1 VIFGRLLVVLIVSM
15 VRILVYMLAMIVIMT
30 VTVIMTVIMTVT
42 MTVTM
47 VASMVV
53 SMIFPAKM
61 VVPVSSV
68 QNLDLNQ
75 VENQSYARDQKHNPS
90 LNFWRLEKT
99 ICRFNKQPK
108 CHYPHR
114 GD

>member
-1 VIFGRLLVVLIVSM
+1 MIFGRLLVVLIVFM
-15 VRILVYMLAMIVIMT
+15 FRILVYMLAMIVIMT
-30 VTVIMTVIMTVT
+30 VTGIMTVT
-42 MTVTM
+42 VTVTM

-61 VVPVSSV
+61 VVSVSSV

>member
-1 VIFGRLLVVLIVSM
+1 MIFGRLLVELIVSM
-15 VRILVYMLAMIVIMT
+15 FRILVYMLAMIVIMT
-30 VTVIMTVIMTVT
+30 VTMIV
-42 MTVTM
+42 TVTM

-53 SMIFPAKM
+53 SMIIPAKM